1 MYRFE
6 TSPTARR
13 RRQSGMSLVE
23 LLIAAVILAV
33 VFVGI
38 VPLFGRAIL
47 SNKRG
52 GDASRMSAFLNTSIE
67 AINQISLNYRNFN
80 SSFLTSEELSTL
92 EQDDEGGAGSEYK
105 ARARAIPA
113 SVIGTNWTAL
123 PTTYWTRGTRDS
135 VTQAD
140 AFVGDEEWVS
150 SGGLAA
156 SEGEVLWLRDIYLY
170 NYSLSDVHIGT
181 IDVATQS
188 TLVQQGHPKLFD
200 SPQPWSLDSLPD
212 IREVRVVVR
221 ASSSASP
228 LGPGSLMAVSH
239 FKAF

>member
-23 LLIAAVILAV
+23 LLIASVILAV

-52 GDASRMSAFLNTSIE
+52 GDASRMSGFLNTSIE
-67 AINQISLNYRNFN
+67 AINQISLNYRTFN
-80 SSFLTSEELSTL
+80 SSFLTSDEISQL
-92 EQDDEGGAGSEYK
+92 EQDDDDGVISKFKE
-105 ARARAIPA
+105 RARQVPA
-113 SVIGTNWTAL
+113 SVIGENYTAL
-123 PTTYWTRGTRDS
+123 PTTYWTRGARDS

-140 AFVGDEEWVS
+140 AFVGDEGWVTSTGLS
-150 SGGLAA
+150 SA
-156 SEGEVLWLRDIYLY
+156 EGEVLWLRDLYLY
-170 NYSLSDVHIGT
+170 NYYLADVHIGT
-181 IDVATQS
+181 IDVGTQN
-188 TLVQQGHPKLFD
+188 TLIQQGHPKLFD
-200 SPQPWSLDSLPD
+200 SPQVWNTNNLPD

-221 ASSSASP
+221 ASSSATP